1 MGERGRFGWL
11 SECFSRRSGEAKQRD
26 ELALV
31 IIPEL
36 VGLVEANGV
45 DVYDPS
51 EELPLKSRPIR
62 HRNLIFLGGDERKR
76 RYVASL
82 TFYNGKTFL
91 QIADYGIERGE
102 ERAMLFEGTSFKIS
116 QICSKLRH
124 LRSLNCKQIT
134 LSEREQLSFLE
145 EITKARVDQEATQ
158 MLSGYTS

>member
-91 QIADYGIERGE
+91 KNYIPKER
-102 ERAMLFEGTSFKIS
+102 
-116 QICSKLRH
+116 
-124 LRSLNCKQIT
+124 
-134 LSEREQLSFLE
+134 
-145 EITKARVDQEATQ
+145 RVK
-158 MLSGYTS
+158 GN